1 MRKLAVLAAAMTT
14 ALGGG
19 LASVAAAG
27 PPATDAN
34 GNFSVLDV
42 DVFPPRAANPLG
54 VTIGFHLFSGNRLT
68 GQRQPASQS
77 VTLRFPGFHENG
89 VFFPKCP
96 LPTTAQQVGSARCS
110 RASQVGRGTAEA
122 DARPGVSGFIPVNNV
137 RVFNGSPRGG
147 NPTLFFL
154 GTATIGA
161 QTVHTEIDFVARPAG
176 GGFNLV
182 LLPAPAGTPSGLFSL
197 TRVDVTAGK
206 TLVVRRG
213 VGRLLVSLIVP
224 PRTCPP
230 AGWGF
235 SVTNVFTTGA
245 SLTARD
251 VQSCVRA

>member
-1 MRKLAVLAAAMTT
+1 MRRRVRARRSGRHATAHPGPTFGPQTQATKEEAMRRLAVLAAVLTT

-96 LPTTAQQVGSARCS
+96 LPTTAQQVGSPRCS

-122 DARPGVSGFIPVNNV
+122 HARPG
-137 RVFNGSPRGG
+137 
-147 NPTLFFL
+147 
-154 GTATIGA
+154 
-161 QTVHTEIDFVARPAG
+161 
-176 GGFNLV
+176 
-182 LLPAPAGTPSGLFSL
+182 
-197 TRVDVTAGK
+197 
-206 TLVVRRG
+206 
-213 VGRLLVSLIVP
+213 
-224 PRTCPP
+224 
-230 AGWGF
+230 
-235 SVTNVFTTGA
+235 
-245 SLTARD
+245 
-251 VQSCVRA
+251 